1 MAQYDVNKAVFTGE
15 HLRDNLCECVT
26 ARCARE
32 IAYIIHSNLEC
43 SPAIVVL
50 LPTPTAV
57 AGVRFSPLF
66 VCVSVSQ
73 FFCTIYQQPIQLGS
87 RNITQRCSTM
97 SPGKSFILR
106 SKGRRSRSRVVKTLP
121 AWVFALQWVLAASSF
136 RCIKINTSPRPINHV
151 TSP

>member
-50 LPTPTAV
+50 LLWRIPAHADGSSGGEVFTTVCLCVCLTVFLYDISTTDSARITKHNTEMFHDESWKIV
-57 AGVRFSPLF
+57 YFEIKGSKVKVTSRKNIAGVGLCTP
-66 VCVSVSQ
+66 VSTGC
-73 FFCTIYQQPIQLGS
+73 F
-87 RNITQRCSTM
+87 
-97 SPGKSFILR
+97 
-106 SKGRRSRSRVVKTLP
+106 
-121 AWVFALQWVLAASSF
+121 
-136 RCIKINTSPRPINHV
+136 
-151 TSP
+151 